1 MKNILIVAITR
12 MGDMLQASPTIAGLR
27 EENPDARIV
36 VAIDKQFAAIC
47 AGIPGIDEVYVLDLT
62 SVVRN
67 LHRGGD
73 GVVEAYRYVDKMI
86 EDLRGRKF
94 DYVLNMSSSPYTAL
108 MLKMLDAP
116 ESRGWMADEEGYRVI
131 TDPWAMLF
139 AAFVYHSN
147 RDYNSLNLVDIF
159 RCAAGVKKHP
169 LHLVYKPAPDDYEF
183 ADQLLASK
191 GASGKGPIIGI
202 QAGASQGK
210 RQWPVERFAK
220 LAELLVTKLDARVVF
235 TGSPGE
241 QKILDQ
247 ILAHYSH
254 PNIIQALGKT
264 TFGQLAGLLDR
275 FDLLITGD
283 TGPMHLSV
291 AVGTPVVAIFLAS
304 ALCFETGPY
313 SAGNFVLQPQIDC
326 NPCNPNYPC
335 ARPDCHFQ
343 ISPELVTHLVEA
355 RLSTPI
361 GAEESIFIPPEVNAK
376 KEVAIFYTGFDE
388 DGFLEFRGLAGEA
401 DRNGLSAA
409 FYQAA
414 RKAYRALWKEEFAQI
429 SYSGL
434 RPEFGVPEGGPVHNQ
449 GLREIVLATEKG
461 KQLLEK
467 LVSLVDDP
475 RSSVQLLKEVNSE
488 IQKIDSKIEELGLSY
503 PFLGAL
509 IRIFLME
516 KENLR
521 GDDVRLLA
529 SDTRGLYDRLARRA
543 VRLGRLFSH
552 FGGRSSAV
560 LPIISEKA
568 WAGAGG
574 F

>member
-1 MKNILIVAITR
+1 M
-12 MGDMLQASPTIAGLR
+12 
-27 EENPDARIV
+27 
-36 VAIDKQFAAIC
+36 
-47 AGIPGIDEVYVLDLT
+47 
-62 SVVRN
+62 
-67 LHRGGD
+67 
-73 GVVEAYRYVDKMI
+73 
-86 EDLRGRKF
+86 
-94 DYVLNMSSSPYTAL
+94 
-108 MLKMLDAP
+108 
-116 ESRGWMADEEGYRVI
+116 
-131 TDPWAMLF
+131 
-139 AAFVYHSN
+139 
-147 RDYNSLNLVDIF
+147 
-159 RCAAGVKKHP
+159 
-169 LHLVYKPAPDDYEF
+169 
-183 ADQLLASK
+183 
-191 GASGKGPIIGI
+191 
-202 QAGASQGK
+202 
-210 RQWPVERFAK
+210 
-220 LAELLVTKLDARVVF
+220 
-235 TGSPGE
+235 
-241 QKILDQ
+241 
-247 ILAHYSH
+247 
-254 PNIIQALGKT
+254 
-264 TFGQLAGLLDR
+264 
-275 FDLLITGD
+275 
-283 TGPMHLSV
+283 
-291 AVGTPVVAIFLAS
+291 
-304 ALCFETGPY
+304 
-313 SAGNFVLQPQIDC
+313 
-326 NPCNPNYPC
+326 
-335 ARPDCHFQ
+335 
-343 ISPELVTHLVEA
+343 
-355 RLSTPI
+355 STPI